1 MTQYQIMRACF
12 IATLAGCAIV
22 IACAVAG
29 APIREHALTCW
40 SPDGSMR
47 TLRLVGSYGF
57 NSRPA
62 RNEAP
67 YFFDRNGKHHL
78 AYAEVCR

>member
-1 MTQYQIMRACF
+1 MTQYQVMRACF
-12 IATLAGCAIV
+12 VAIV
-22 IACAVAG
+22 GACGLVIVLAVTG
-29 APIREHALTCW
+29 GPVREYDLTCH
-40 SPDGSMR
+40 SPDGSVR